1 MMKAPSFILMY
12 FMAFMVV
19 VGVLASFFQYDKE
32 NPQLSN
38 KNVLRVLSYSSFI
51 KEWGPGPILAKEF
64 EEETGIKIKWLDAGN
79 AGQILEQLKK
89 NENSV
94 DVVLGLDL
102 IAMHEAKK
110 VLQWK
115 KLNRYNTY
123 FSRELPSG
131 VIFDQFLPI
140 DWSPMTFVYKK
151 KMATPPQRLEDLL
164 NADFANSLG
173 LQDPNI
179 SSTGFYFLAWI
190 MSVKGEEKGFE
201 YIKNLKS
208 SIRVVSPS
216 WSASYG
222 LFKNNLVPLVFTFFT
237 SPIYHHL
244 NEKDFSYQPIYFD
257 EPLIYNVEYAAVPAT
272 CSACE
277 DAQLF
282 VEFLLRMSSQRTIM
296 EKNYMLP
303 VVEGVRK
310 GTAFD
315 FSKNIQLIKPNAF
328 LKTIDSKEKILN
340 QWNKTGI

>member
-1 MMKAPSFILMY
+1 MKKPPYILLYFI
-12 FMAFMVV
+12 AFMLV
-19 VGVLASFFQYDKE
+19 VGGLASFFQYDKE
-32 NPQLSN
+32 NPQQSN
-38 KNVLRVLSYSSFI
+38 KKILRVLSYSGFI

-64 EEETGIKIKWLDAGN
+64 EDETDIKIEWIDAGN
-79 AGQILEQLKK
+79 AGQILEELKK
-89 NENSV
+89 SDDPV
-94 DVVLGLDL
+94 DAVLGLDL

-110 VLQWK
+110 ILQWK

-140 DWSPMTFVYKK
+140 DWSPMTFVFKK

-164 NADFANSLG
+164 GPDFANSLG

-190 MSVKGEEKGFE
+190 MSMKGEEKGFE
-201 YIKNLKS
+201 YLKNLKN

-222 LFKNNLVPLVFTFFT
+222 LFKNNLVPLVFSFFT

-257 EPLIYNVEYAAVPAT
+257 EPLIYNVEYAAIPAT
-272 CSACE
+272 
-277 DAQLF
+277 
-282 VEFLLRMSSQRTIM
+282 
-296 EKNYMLP
+296 
-303 VVEGVRK
+303 
-310 GTAFD
+310 
-315 FSKNIQLIKPNAF
+315 
-328 LKTIDSKEKILN
+328 
-340 QWNKTGI
+340 